1 MGIHTPGCGMMES
14 CKVKETSTHHVED
27 IAIPEI
33 SRVVS
38 GMVTECLDLPM
49 ERYEAFVHSPL

>member
-1 MGIHTPGCGMMES
+1 MMES

-27 IAIPEI
+27 IAIPDI

-49 ERYEAFVHSPL
+49 ERYEAYVHSPL